1 MTTNMETDPE
11 SGSADRD
18 VTKQPE
24 PEYVM
29 MSKQGTPPPP
39 STAGTPGD
47 GMGRTNLAERAVW
60 KVPASQFR
68 TTTFALEFSG
78 RPDNLPDQIDAF
90 LWGKLAYHVT
100 SAFKAHNAPADS
112 LNRWLLGIAGFLILS
127 IFIAGFLGQVFK
139 GVALIIV
146 LVLNLTF
153 LILIIV
159 RFFRQWEAMR
169 TKHECLNAVVEQEL
183 VQPFRD
189 AGYSIKCI
197 QHKVD
202 SSFHES
208 SFVIRS
214 ISSQASPAPPEPP
227 ATDAH
232 LPMTLFET
240 ESPPIHV
247 GGYAPWGMAS
257 IHEVPCHEPSNADD
271 KEDDTKRTSMLGFTE
286 EQSEIIWGAI
296 RATYMKR
303 TLEHYE
309 SKLFLYNSLHLM
321 FIVIFICARF
331 VAPLFGWEDKSDV
344 TFVILAGFAV
354 LYKLYEACVEKP
366 RSLVAIQETTND
378 TVNGMMMDDAG
389 AKWNT
394 TSRRTLVYGVTPIPS
409 GLFQRKILAASVE
422 HGACGLGHLSHGRN
436 GKIVEEEVSAASA
449 FTKVNMEA
457 EVRVLISM
465 CRAWYEYEYEWLP
478 PDERTTSTVLCF
490 PAV

>member
-47 GMGRTNLAERAVW
+47 GMGRANLAEGAVW

-100 SAFKAHNAPADS
+100 SALKAHSAPVDS
-112 LNRWLLGIAGFLILS
+112 LYRWVLGSGSLLILT
-127 IFIAGFLGQVFK
+127 IFITGLRGQLMT
-139 GVALIIV
+139 LIIV
-146 LVLNLTF
+146 LPIDLTF

-159 RFFRQWEAMR
+159 RFFRQREAVR
-169 TKHECLNAVVEQEL
+169 TKHECLNTVVEQEL

-189 AGYSIKCI
+189 VGYSIKCI
-197 QHKVD
+197 QQKED
-202 SSFHES
+202 SCFLQS

-257 IHEVPCHEPSNADD
+257 IHEVPFHEPSNADG

-309 SKLFLYNSLHLM
+309 SKLFLYNSLFLM

-331 VAPLFGWEDKSDV
+331 VAPLFGWEDKGDV
-344 TFVILAGFAV
+344 TFVILVGFVV
-354 LYKLYEACVEKP
+354 LYHLYEACVEKP

-378 TVNGMMMDDAG
+378 TVNGMMMDRCGCKVEYDIQKNTCLWRDTHSIRIVP
-389 AKWNT
+389 AKD
-394 TSRRTLVYGVTPIPS
+394 
-409 GLFQRKILAASVE
+409 
-422 HGACGLGHLSHGRN
+422 LGG
-436 GKIVEEEVSAASA
+436 I
-449 FTKVNMEA
+449 
-457 EVRVLISM
+457 
-465 CRAWYEYEYEWLP
+465 C
-478 PDERTTSTVLCF
+478 
-490 PAV
+490 